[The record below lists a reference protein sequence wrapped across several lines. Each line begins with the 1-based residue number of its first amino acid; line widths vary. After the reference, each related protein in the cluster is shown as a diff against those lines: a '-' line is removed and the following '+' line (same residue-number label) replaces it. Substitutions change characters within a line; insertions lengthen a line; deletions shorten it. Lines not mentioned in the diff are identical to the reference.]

1 MKLSTF
7 LKKKHNINI
16 LNKNLRIYI
25 NKISENWIV
34 DRQRNEFISRNKKIV
49 TNFQYNSNLI
59 WIIAP
64 WTWENINKK
73 HLKNKKVICTIHH
86 IDEYKLKDQINSFK
100 KRDNY
105 VDKYHVTNQ
114 GTKKQLQKLTDKEI
128 YVEPFWV
135 NSKNWF
141 EIEDKESL
149 RKNYDIDNDAFII
162 GSFQR
167 DSEGS
172 NLSTPKLSKGP
183 DQFIKI
189 LKLYKEE
196 GKNILVILSGKR
208 RNYIINELKN
218 LDIKYLYFEMV
229 DLNKLN
235 ELYNLLDLYIVASR
249 FEGGPQSIY
258 ECALTKTP
266 IISTNVGIANEILS
280 DESIFNMN
288 EFSKA
293 SPNTKVAYNNVQK
306 FIMDVSM
313 PRFIK
318 FMEKI

>member
-1 MKLSTF
+1 M
-7 LKKKHNINI
+7 
-16 LNKNLRIYI
+16 NKNLRIYI

>member
-1 MKLSTF
+1 
-7 LKKKHNINI
+7 